1 MRILLFFLLSM
12 ICIISCND
20 VKSTPT
26 QNNVQKN
33 EKPLQVIEDLD
44 APLAGNHYE
53 ISFFNQQTFNEEEVK
68 NLKSEKFF
76 ILSKNKTY
84 KLENVNIEF
93 QKDSLDEKKFLL
105 KLPKKDTILFITKDT
120 DLLKS
125 KGQLKI
131 ADVGS
136 KFIKPSDKISFQ
148 FNGKEYQLY
157 AIGEENK
164 DKTIPYS
171 HINYKLYFT
180 AEIDGRKIGQTLIE
194 KSYFDVKN
202 PQIYFVG
209 DLDGDEKLD
218 LILNTSYQKE
228 ENPTIYLSKNASV
241 GSILSVSGMKLSK

>member
-1 MRILLFFLLSM
+1 M
-12 ICIISCND
+12 
-20 VKSTPT
+20 
-26 QNNVQKN
+26 
-33 EKPLQVIEDLD
+33 
-44 APLAGNHYE
+44 
-53 ISFFNQQTFNEEEVK
+53 
-68 NLKSEKFF
+68 
-76 ILSKNKTY
+76 
-84 KLENVNIEF
+84 ENVNLEF

-164 DKTIPYS
+164 DKTIPY
-171 HINYKLYFT
+171 
-180 AEIDGRKIGQTLIE
+180 
-194 KSYFDVKN
+194 FDVKN